1 MASRSRSLQAMIA
14 VVATLAAGCTQS
26 PSLTDPQVFV
36 GRLGQDVSYQPFKN
50 TLGSNATP
58 DATVCYPDTSI
69 YCPDGGATLKVVVPG
84 PGDPNN
90 FFAGGTLVSGV
101 PRNLSG
107 YDAVTFSAKST
118 RGGVPL
124 VIGLGADQSDNPLYL
139 ASRGVILSTG
149 WTQYVLPIP
158 QPTMLT
164 SEKGL
169 FFFSAG
175 AVGNPGTGYTFWL
188 ANIQYVTLGASIG
201 GPGPLLPP
209 ACVQKA
215 VGDAPFS
222 AFPGWE
228 PDRIPVAFAMNAG
241 TDVVNGSSRYF
252 NFNSSDPAVATI
264 GVDGKVQVKGQGTAT
279 VTASLGGIEGAGPLT
294 VKVGTQDSCPTALPQ
309 PPVAAATPSL
319 PPEKVISVYNSSK
332 TYKDVP
338 GTDWA
343 FVKAPSTIPSDF
355 LIPGTTSTVK
365 KYFLSNFAVI
375 KFGAEID
382 ASAMTFIHLDVWTPN
397 GFVFQVQLNN
407 AVLQPS
413 PPAFVTQSTLQVDA
427 GSTPALETGRWVG
440 LEIPMSTFRTYSIL
454 GPSFQ
459 PDPPANRWTVPLGG
473 TSQLGQLTVQVPG
486 GTSGTFYLDNIYF
499 HN

>member
-1 MASRSRSLQAMIA
+1 MIA
-14 VVATLAAGCTQS
+14 VVAALAAGCTQS

-58 DATVCYPDTSI
+58 DATVCFPDTSI
-69 YCPDGGATLKVVVPG
+69 YCPDAGATLRVVVPG

-107 YDAVTFSAKST
+107 YDAVTFWAKST
-118 RGGVPL
+118 RDGVPL

-158 QPTMLT
+158 QPAVLT

-175 AVGNPGTGYTFWL
+175 AVGNPGTGYTFWI
-188 ANIQYVTLGASIG
+188 ANVQYVALGTSIG

-215 VGDAPFS
+215 VGDAPFP
-222 AFPGWE
+222 AFPGWAS
-228 PDRIPVAFAMNAG
+228 DQIPVAFGVNAG

-252 NFNSSDPAVATI
+252 AFGSSDPAVATI
-264 GVDGKVQVKGQGTAT
+264 GVDGKVQVNGQGTAT
-279 VTASLGGIEGAGPLT
+279 ITARLGGIEGAGPLT
-294 VKVGTQDSCPTALPQ
+294 VKVGTKEPCPTALPQ
-309 PPVAAATPSL
+309 PTVAAAAPTVPA
-319 PPEKVISVYNSSK
+319 EKVISVYNSSN
-332 TYKDVP
+332 TYTNVK
-338 GTDWA
+338 GTTKWD
-343 FVKAPSTIPSDF
+343 FVTAPDTIYNEF
-355 LIPGTTSTVK
+355 KIPGTTSTVK
-365 KYFLSNFAVI
+365 KYFLSSYAVI
-375 KFGAEID
+375 QFGTEID
-382 ASAMTFIHLDVWTPN
+382 ASEMTFLHLDVWTPN

-427 GSTPALETGRWVG
+427 GTTPALETGRWVG
-440 LEIPMSTFRTYSIL
+440 LEIPMSTFRTYSIS

-459 PDPPANRWTVPLGG
+459 PPPPQNPWTTPLGS

-486 GTSGTFYLDNIYF
+486 GISGTFYLDNIYF